1 VANGTI
7 SATEGVGGPTAAAA
21 NKIADHVRRRT
32 QVNVESSS
40 DGDAL
45 AIGSLY
51 GLIQQAQESN
61 TEDNAGNLTVYRT
74 DGTTELAQ
82 KPIVTD
88 VAADP
93 VVGIS

>member
-1 VANGTI
+1 L
-7 SATEGVGGPTAAAA
+7 S
-21 NKIADHVRRRT
+21 
-32 QVNVESSS
+32 
-40 DGDAL
+40 
-45 AIGSLY
+45 IGSLY

-82 KPIVTD
+82 KPIATD
-88 VAADP
+88 GTAEP